1 MSAWLPLPDR
11 LLTIREVAATLGVSD
26 KTVRRAIASAAM
38 AATRVGNQW
47 RVAPSDLRRY
57 LRSGIN
63 RRWSIST

>member
-26 KTVRRAIASAAM
+26 KTVRRAIASAALP
-38 AATRVGNQW
+38 AARVGSQW

-57 LRSGIN
+57 LRAGIN
-63 RRWSIST
+63 RRRNTST